1 MIEPAADCARGGLHP
16 RLTSVFDWVRH
27 AADGTAGRNCV
38 LVLKRCQKK
47 GGVARWRRY
56 PKNRREY
63 HDGSREFITKNER
76 RQLDDT
82 TPRNVIERGLHLA
95 DPRCLGDEGR
105 LVGVGEEVYDKNE
118 AGE

>member
-16 RLTSVFDWVRH
+16 RLTSVFDW
-27 AADGTAGRNCV
+27 
-38 LVLKRCQKK
+38 K

-56 PKNRREY
+56 PREY